1 MATIVKG
8 KNPNK
13 PYTVRYYHDGRQREK
28 SFATRREANDWR
40 VKFEHDSREQ
50 TFVDPKVAGE
60 KFGAVANRWLAR
72 HPGSP
77 KTLVNYESALRLHV
91 LPVFGSRPLAQVA
104 QDREGVEVFLRQALP
119 AKGLGASMVVTCAT
133 VIKGVVNDAIR
144 SGRLSQ
150 SRLKGIFTPAVI
162 AKAEIPF
169 ASHGQ
174 IEKMAAAMPG
184 DFGFTI
190 YLMRGCGLRLGEAL
204 GVRRDDFRAGTL
216 RLARQA
222 NPVGYHAPL
231 KHRREDEF
239 RDIPVPSYVLDQ
251 RPPDFMQN
259 DSLRPVSHRQYR
271 EWFNKARDAAELPPE
286 FTPHTLRHIF
296 ASVALAGGIPITDVS
311 KWLGHKNIQVTFGI
325 YGHLTPSSFERAR
338 EVLDEE
344 WGS

>member
-28 SFATRREANDWR
+28 SFATRKEANDFR
-40 VKFEHDSREQ
+40 VKFEHDAREQ

-77 KTLVNYESALRLHV
+77 RTLNIYETALRLHV

-104 QDREGVEVFLRQALP
+104 QDREGVEEFLRKTLP
-119 AKGLGASMVVTCAT
+119 SKGLGASVVATCAM
-133 VIKGVVNDAIR
+133 VIKSVVNDAIK

-150 SRLKGIFTPAVI
+150 SRLKGISTPAVV
-162 AKAEIPF
+162 AKADIPF
-169 ASHGQ
+169 ATHVQ
-174 IEKMAAAMPG
+174 INQMANAMPAPY
-184 DFGFTI
+184 GFTVF
-190 YLMRGCGLRLGEAL
+190 LMRGCGLRLGEAL
-204 GVRRDDFRAGTL
+204 GVQRNDFKNGAL
-216 RLARQA
+216 RLARQLA
-222 NPVGYHAPL
+222 PDGTHYIPL
-231 KHRREDEF
+231 KHRGEEDY
-239 RDIPVPSYVLDQ
+239 RDIPVPDYVLYRTSGFDM
-251 RPPDFMQN
+251 PP
-259 DSLRPVSHRQYR
+259 VTHRVYR
-271 EWFNKARDAAELPPE
+271 GWFNKARDAAGLPPE

-311 KWLGHKNIQVTFGI
+311 KWLGHQNIQITYGI

-344 WGS
+344 WSS